1 MTPRGRRTV
10 TARGNEVYKTYPY
23 VHVRTCVTQS
33 TVVFDVRGGSTL
45 SRFVDDVRVSIP
57 ANRTR
62 MARDDRC
69 RSLFSGPLTNRGN
82 ARPVARVPYAKYRN
96 ATRRAYDVRA
106 T

>member
-57 ANRTR
+57 AEPNSDGTR
-62 MARDDRC
+62 
-69 RSLFSGPLTNRGN
+69 
-82 ARPVARVPYAKYRN
+82 
-96 ATRRAYDVRA
+96 
-106 T
+106 